1 LFEDFDADLLFSQRH
16 HFEGK
21 NLLWRNE
28 FPKKL
33 IWVFTPYRHQST
45 MSKAQ
50 FDALSHRLL
59 EVCMSVEGIKDGEW
73 KSVCDDTMGMR
84 RAYEDLYG
92 RHTRLVKEM
101 LDLQD
106 KINENKYYRKYVK
119 EGKPV
124 LTARA
129 SAEEKAQNKEYTT
142 CPICQR
148 VVKRTQLNEHQTIT
162 KVCVEIRMTKGLV
175 KRLKTTQLPAF
186 VETKKI
192 APLNWFLHQKAETD
206 RQYTQGGYMNW
217 LIKGDP
223 RPEGLIYDK
232 GEWRTAVPLNRAS
245 ASP

>member
-1 LFEDFDADLLFSQRH
+1 
-16 HFEGK
+16 
-21 NLLWRNE
+21 
-28 FPKKL
+28 
-33 IWVFTPYRHQST
+33 
-45 MSKAQ
+45 
-50 FDALSHRLL
+50 
-59 EVCMSVEGIKDGEW
+59 MSVEGIKDGEW

-119 EGKPV
+119 DGKPV

-148 VVKRTQLNEHQTIT
+148 VVKRTQLEEHQSIT

-192 APLNWFLHQKAETD
+192 APLNWFLHQKEETD
-206 RQYTQGGYMNW
+206 KRYTEGGCMNW

-223 RPEGLIYDK
+223 RPIGLK
-232 GEWRTAVPLNRAS
+232 RNESGGWVLTPSVQET